1 MRQVDMHVHSRF
13 SSRPSQWIL
22 KKLGCPESFTEPAF
36 IYERARAAGMDFV
49 TITDHN
55 VIDGAL
61 EIAHLPGAFVS
72 EEVTAHFPAD
82 KCKVHV
88 LVYDITEGQHRE
100 IQRLRENVFDLSL
113 YLRRENLLHVLA
125 HPLFA
130 VNDKLRIEHFEQCL
144 LLFDLFEANGCR
156 DALQNTVLERILADL
171 DQATLDSLANRHN
184 LAPAGPTPWKKGMIG
199 GSDDHSGLNIASMR
213 TLARGENVTDFLASV
228 RDGAARP
235 AGTPATGHAL
245 ARNLYSI
252 AYQYYQNRSGLG
264 QATSRMP
271 CMQFAERMLGNPAV
285 RAAGLWARL
294 HSAIGKRKSSAYLR
308 LSDADGIKTLLLRE
322 ATRIIE
328 ADPGFSALAR
338 GEGGMDMD
346 REWFRFVGQASDKL
360 FATFL
365 DRLLTSAVGAN
376 IFDVFSSIGTA
387 GSLYALLAPYFVS
400 FGLFARERSFSRDCA
415 RAFGRDT
422 ARPWRL
428 AHFTDTFED
437 INGVSG
443 TIRQQ
448 LEHAREHDMGMTV
461 VTCGQ
466 GQDGAGIKTFE
477 PVGRFSM
484 PEYPE
489 LSLFYPP
496 FLAML
501 EYSLDLDPALILAA
515 TPGPVGLAALGISR
529 ILRIPIHGTYHTVF
543 PQYVASLT
551 GDASLEEATRTY
563 MSWFYKQMDVVYAPS
578 QAIAAELEGLGVEP
592 RAIRVYPRGVDTER
606 FDPAK
611 RNGFYGEWTTAT
623 TVKLLYVGRVSREKD
638 LDVLATAFRQT
649 CRDMPGHDLRL
660 IVVGDGPYRAEME
673 EELAGLPVLF
683 TGVLDGEDLAE
694 AYASA
699 DLFVF
704 PSTTDTFG
712 NVVLEAQASGLPVI
726 VSDQGGPR
734 ENIEPGETGVVV
746 AGRNAAALARAMV
759 ELCSNPGR
767 IKSMG
772 ERARAFAEQ
781 RTFGA
786 AFLATW
792 DMYQETVMP
801 EATGEPWP

>member
-1 MRQVDMHVHSRF
+1 MTPARKTDMHVHSRF

-36 IYERARAAGMDFV
+36 VYEKARAAGMDFV

-55 VIDGAL
+55 VIHGAL
-61 EIAHLPGAFVS
+61 EIAHLPGTFVS

-100 IQRLRENVFDLSL
+100 IQRLRENIFDLSC
-113 YLRRENLLHVLA
+113 YLRQESLLHVLA

-130 VNDKLRIEHFEQCL
+130 VNDKLQIDHFEKCL

-156 DALQNTVLERILADL
+156 DALQNTVLEGILADL
-171 DQATLDSLANRHN
+171 DQTAMDVLADRHG
-184 LAPAGPTPWKKGMIG
+184 LAPAGPTPWIKGMIG
-199 GSDDHSGLNIASMR
+199 GSDDHSGLNIASMH
-213 TLARGENVTDFLASV
+213 TLAHGESVTQFLASV
-228 RDGAARP
+228 RACTAKP
-235 AGTPATGHAL
+235 AGRPATGYAL

-252 AYQYYQNRSGLG
+252 AYQFYQNRAGMG
-264 QATSRMP
+264 QAASRML
-271 CMQFAERMLGNPAV
+271 CMQFAERMLGST
-285 RAAGLWARL
+285 AAREGGLFSRL

-308 LSDADGIKTLLLRE
+308 LSDADGIKTLLLKE

-328 ADPGFSALAR
+328 ADPGFSALAQGKR
-338 GEGGMDMD
+338 GADMD

-365 DRLLTSAVGAN
+365 DRLLTSAVGAD
-376 IFDVFSSIGTA
+376 IFDVFSTIGTA

-400 FGLFARERSFSRDCA
+400 FGLFAREKAFSRKCA
-415 RAFGRDT
+415 RTFGHDVT
-422 ARPWRL
+422 EPWSL

-437 INGVSG
+437 VNGVSW

-448 LEHAREHDMGMTV
+448 LEHARTMGKDMTV

-466 GQDGAGIKTFE
+466 GQDGPGVKTFE
-477 PVGRFSM
+477 PVGTFTM

-489 LSLFYPP
+489 LSLSYPP

-501 EYSLDLDPALILAA
+501 EYSLDQDPALILAA
-515 TPGPVGLAALGISR
+515 TPGPVGLAALAISR
-529 ILRIPIHGTYHTVF
+529 ILQIPIHGTYHTVF

-551 GDASLEEATRTY
+551 GDAGLEEMTRKY

-578 QAIAAELEGLGVEP
+578 QAIAEELERLGVER
-592 RAIRVYPRGVDTER
+592 RAIRVYPRGVDTVR

-611 RNGFYGEWTTAT
+611 RNGFYAQWTTAT
-623 TVKLLYVGRVSREKD
+623 TITLLYVGRVSREKD
-638 LDVLATAFRQT
+638 LDVLVAAFRQACT
-649 CRDMPGHDLRL
+649 DMTGHDLRL
-660 IVVGDGPYRAEME
+660 VIVGDGPYREEME
-673 EELAGLPVLF
+673 RELAELPVLF
-683 TGVLDGEDLAE
+683 TGVLHGEALAE

-726 VSDQGGPR
+726 VSDKGGPM
-734 ENIEPGETGVVV
+734 ENIDPEQTGLVV
-746 AGRNAAALARAMV
+746 AGRDAADLARAMV
-759 ELCSNPGR
+759 RLCSDPAR

-772 ERARAFAEQ
+772 ERARVFAEQ

-792 DMYQETVMP
+792 DMYQDA
-801 EATGEPWP
+801 ATPAA